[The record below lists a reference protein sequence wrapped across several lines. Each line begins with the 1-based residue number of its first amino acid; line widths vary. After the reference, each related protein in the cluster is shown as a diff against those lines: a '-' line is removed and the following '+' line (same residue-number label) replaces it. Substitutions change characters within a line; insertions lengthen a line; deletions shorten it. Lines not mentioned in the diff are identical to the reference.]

1 MAPGDERVNRG
12 GGTRWRVRAPCDT
25 FEHARHS
32 HSQMKT
38 ADYLLERELGR
49 GGMAAVYLAHDRR
62 HDRRVAV
69 KVLHPEL
76 AALLGT
82 ERFLREI
89 RVIATLQHPHIVGL
103 IDSGVFGEDGGE
115 LAGRPYYVMPYIGGA
130 SLRQRLEREG
140 PLPVGDAVRIASEVA
155 GALDYAHRQN
165 IVHRDIKPENILLHD
180 GAALVA
186 DFGIALAVQQAGG
199 ERLTQ
204 TGLSLGTPQYMSPEQ
219 ALGERIVG
227 ARSDIYALGAVT
239 YEMLTGE
246 PPFTGPNSQAIV
258 ARLLSETPRPVRTTR
273 PGVSPAVEAAVSRAL
288 ERLPADRFDTA
299 AGFSAALQSTAALPE
314 PPAMAV
320 RSARPKWPALL
331 PQIALVAVAALLG
344 ALALRPRATGAT
356 PPVYRFLVALPL
368 NAGWAGDILSV
379 MALAPDGSRLV
390 YNGRDTSGVRQLYL
404 RRMDRL
410 EAEPVPG
417 SENAAAP
424 FFSEDGRWLGFRVR
438 TAFVRAPADG
448 GSPELICDRGALA
461 RAVWLGNDAIVLSD
475 STGLVRC
482 SIRGEVSTLLAAE
495 PGTALQ
501 FPHVLPDGRAI
512 IFTVARDSGT
522 HLAALDLATNA
533 VKELEVAGGD
543 PRYVETGHLVYLAPD
558 RRVRAVPFDARKLE
572 VTGEPF
578 VVDATLPATYGSAM
592 MALSRNGTI
601 VAARTQIERVLELV
615 DRNGRAERL
624 HTRTGDFEDPSLA
637 PDGRRLAVR
646 FGGDIWVL
654 DRAQGSFSR
663 LSFDSTAN
671 RPTWSPDGRDVA
683 YLRESGTRMDLRLV
697 RSDGSGSARS
707 LPGAPLPPWE
717 VRFTPDGGSLLVR
730 TAGGPG
736 SRDIFLVPLDTT
748 VGVTELL
755 GSTADEMA
763 PVVSPDG
770 RWMAYVSNESGRAE
784 VHVRGFPGMEGR
796 TQVSLD
802 GGTEPLWS
810 RDGRELFYRSGAAL
824 HAAEVRTSP
833 TFDIVWRTRLF
844 ADPAY
849 VGDIS
854 HTLYDVTPDGR
865 FVMIRELSGTTHLSV
880 TLNLFQ
886 NFPGTR

>member
-1 MAPGDERVNRG
+1 MSTAGRAGVQH
-12 GGTRWRVRAPCDT
+12 RWREPARRNT
-25 FEHARHS
+25 FGHARRS
-32 HSQMKT
+32 ATGRMKA
-38 ADYLLERELGR
+38 ADYVIERELGR
-49 GGMAAVYLAHDRR
+49 GGMAAVYLAHDSR
-62 HDRRVAV
+62 HDRRVAI

-103 IDSGVFGEDGGE
+103 IDSGVFGDDGGE
-115 LAGRPYYVMPYIGGA
+115 LAGRPYYVMPYIEGA

-155 GALDYAHRQN
+155 GALDYAHRHAV
-165 IVHRDIKPENILLHD
+165 VHRDIKPENILLHD

-246 PPFTGPNSQAIV
+246 PPFTGPSSQAIV
-258 ARLLSETPRPVRTTR
+258 ARLLSETPRPVRATR
-273 PGVSPAVEAAVSRAL
+273 PGVPSTVETAVSRAL
-288 ERLPADRFDTA
+288 ERLPADRFETA
-299 AGFSAALQSTAALPE
+299 SAFSAALASTVALPE
-314 PPAMAV
+314 SRATALPRRRETLRSPLAWTAV
-320 RSARPKWPALL
+320 ALG
-331 PQIALVAVAALLG
+331 AALLG
-344 ALALRPRATGAT
+344 ALVMRPRPERTS

-379 MALAPDGSRLV
+379 MALSPDGSRLV

-448 GSPELICDRGALA
+448 GSPEPICDRGTLA

-475 STGLVRC
+475 TTGLVRC
-482 SIRGEVSTLLAAE
+482 SITGEVSTLLAAE
-495 PGTALQ
+495 PGAALE
-501 FPHVLPDGRAI
+501 FPHVLPDGRGI
-512 IFTVARDSGT
+512 IFAIARDAGT
-522 HLAALDLATNA
+522 RLAALDLRSNA
-533 VKELEVAGGD
+533 VKEFDLAGGD
-543 PRYVETGHLVYLAPD
+543 PRYVETGHLVYLGPD
-558 RRVRAVPFDARKLE
+558 RRVRAVGFDARKLE

-578 VVDATLPATYGSAM
+578 VVDATLPTTYGSAM

-654 DRAQGSFSR
+654 DRVQGSFSR
-663 LSFDSTAN
+663 LTFDSSAN
-671 RPTWSPDGRDVA
+671 RPVWSPDGRSVA
-683 YLRESGTRMDLRLV
+683 YLREAGVRRDVRVV
-697 RSDGSGSARS
+697 RSDGSGSVQSMRA
-707 LPGAPLPPWE
+707 APLPPWE
-717 VRFTPDGGSLLVR
+717 VRFTPDGRSLLVR

-736 SRDIFLVPLDTT
+736 SRDIFLMPLDTAM
-748 VGVTELL
+748 GVSDLL
-755 GSTADEMA
+755 KSTADEMA

-784 VHVRGFPGMEGR
+784 VHVRAFPSMEGR
-796 TQVSLD
+796 TQVSLE

-810 RDGRELFYRSGAAL
+810 RDGRELFYRSGAAV
-824 HAAEVRTSP
+824 HAAEVRTAPS
-833 TFDIVWRTRLF
+833 FDIVRRTRLF
-844 ADPAY
+844 ADPDY

-854 HTLYDVTPDGR
+854 HPVYDVTPDGR
-865 FVMIRELSGTTHLSV
+865 FVMVRELSGTTHLSV

-886 NFPGTR
+886 NLPGKR

>member
-1 MAPGDERVNRG
+1 M
-12 GGTRWRVRAPCDT
+12 RA
-25 FEHARHS
+25 AG
-32 HSQMKT
+32 
-38 ADYLLERELGR
+38 YVIERELGR
-49 GGMAAVYLAHDRR
+49 GGMAAVYLAHDPR

-89 RVIATLQHPHIVGL
+89 RVVATLQHPHIVGL

-115 LAGRPYYVMPYIGGA
+115 LAGRPYYVMPYLEGA

-140 PLPVGDAVRIASEVA
+140 PLPVAEAVRIASEVA
-155 GALDYAHRQN
+155 GALDYAHRHN
-165 IVHRDIKPENILLHD
+165 IVHRDIKPENILLQD

-204 TGLSLGTPQYMSPEQ
+204 TGLSLGTPAYMSPEQ
-219 ALGERIVG
+219 SLGERTVG
-227 ARSDIYALGAVT
+227 TRSDIYALGAVT

-246 PPFTGPNSQAIV
+246 PPFTGPSAQAIV
-258 ARLLSETPRPVRTTR
+258 ARLLSESPRPVRATR
-273 PGVSPAVEAAVSRAL
+273 PGVSPSVEAAVLRAL
-288 ERLPADRFDTA
+288 EKLPADRFATPSEFA
-299 AGFSAALQSTAALPE
+299 AALASPTLPPDPRAAAARLARTRRTVLPWA
-314 PPAMAV
+314 AMALG
-320 RSARPKWPALL
+320 AMALL
-331 PQIALVAVAALLG
+331 
-344 ALALRPRATGAT
+344 ALALRPRPPADP

-368 NAGWAGDILSV
+368 NAEWAGDILSV
-379 MALAPDGSRLV
+379 MALSADGSRLV
-390 YNGRDTSGVRQLYL
+390 YNGRDTTGVRQLYL

-424 FFSEDGRWLGFRVR
+424 FFSEDGRWLAFRIR
-438 TAFVRAPADG
+438 TAFVRAPVEG
-448 GSPELICDRGALA
+448 GLPEPICDRGSLA
-461 RAVWLGNDAIVLSD
+461 RAVWLGNDAIVLGD
-475 STGLVRC
+475 TAGLVRC
-482 SIRGEVSTLLAAE
+482 GVTGEVSTLLPAE
-495 PGTALQ
+495 PGAAFQ

-512 IFTVARDSGT
+512 IVAVARDGGT
-522 HLAALDLATNA
+522 RLAALDLRTNTL
-533 VKELEVAGGD
+533 KELELAGSD

-592 MALSRNGTI
+592 MALSRTGTI
-601 VAARTQIERVLELV
+601 VSARTQIERVLELV

-624 HTRTGDFEDPSLA
+624 HARTGDFGDPSLA

-646 FGGDIWVL
+646 FGRDIWIL

-663 LSFDSTAN
+663 LSFDSTVI
-671 RPTWSPDGRDVA
+671 RPAWSPDGRNVA
-683 YLRESGTRMDLRLV
+683 YIREVGVNMELRLV
-697 RSDGSGSARS
+697 RSDGSGSVRS
-707 LPGAPLPPWE
+707 LPSPPLPPWE

-730 TAGGPG
+730 TAGGAG
-736 SRDIFLVPLDTT
+736 SRDIFLVPLDSTAE
-748 VGVTELL
+748 VTDLL
-755 GSTADEMA
+755 RSTADEMA

-784 VHVRGFPGMEGR
+784 VHVRAFPGMEGR
-796 TQVSLD
+796 TQVSLE

-824 HAAEVRTSP
+824 YAAEVRTSP
-833 TFDIVWRTRLF
+833 TFDIVRRTRLF
-844 ADPAY
+844 ADPGY

-854 HTLYDVTPDGR
+854 HLHYDVAPDGR
-865 FVMIRELSGTTHLSV
+865 FVMVRELSGTTHLSV

-886 NFPGTR
+886 NLPGTR

>member
-1 MAPGDERVNRG
+1 
-12 GGTRWRVRAPCDT
+12 
-25 FEHARHS
+25 
-32 HSQMKT
+32 MKT

-130 SLRQRLEREG
+130 SLRQRLDREG
-140 PLPVGDAVRIASEVA
+140 PLPVGEAVRIASEVA
-155 GALDYAHRQN
+155 GALDYAHRHE

-227 ARSDIYALGAVT
+227 ARSDIYSLGAVT

-246 PPFTGPNSQAIV
+246 PPFTGPSSQAIV
-258 ARLLSETPRPVRTTR
+258 ARLLSETPRPVRATR
-273 PGVSPAVEAAVSRAL
+273 PGVAPTVEAAVSRAL

-299 AGFSAALQSTAALPE
+299 AGFSAALTSTAALPE
-314 PPAMAV
+314 SRTTA
-320 RSARPKWPALL
+320 ARPAPPTVRTLL
-331 PQIALVAVAALLG
+331 TWIAVVAAAALLG
-344 ALALRPRATGAT
+344 ALVMRPRATGTA

-448 GSPELICDRGALA
+448 GTPEPICDRGTLA

-475 STGLVRC
+475 TAGLVRC
-482 SIRGEVSTLLAAE
+482 SITGEVSTLLAAG
-495 PGTALQ
+495 PDAALQ
-501 FPHVLPDGRAI
+501 FPHVLPDGGAI
-512 IFTVARDSGT
+512 IFAVARDSGT
-522 HLAALDLATNA
+522 HLAALDLATNE
-533 VKELEVAGGD
+533 VKELDVAGGD

-558 RRVRAVPFDARKLE
+558 RRVRAVPFDARRLE

-615 DRNGRAERL
+615 DRNGRGERL
-624 HTRTGDFEDPSLA
+624 HARTGDFEDPSLA

-646 FGGDIWVL
+646 FGGDIWLL
-654 DRAQGSFSR
+654 DRVQGSFSR

-671 RPTWSPDGRDVA
+671 RPAWSPDGRSVA

-697 RSDGSGSARS
+697 RSDGSGSTRS
-707 LPGAPLPPWE
+707 LPGAPHPPWE

-736 SRDIFLVPLDTT
+736 SRDIYLVPLDTT
-748 VGVTELL
+748 AGATELL
-755 GSTADEMA
+755 ASTADEMA

-784 VHVRGFPGMEGR
+784 VHVRSFPGMEGR

-833 TFDIVWRTRLF
+833 TFDIVRRTRLF

-854 HTLYDVTPDGR
+854 HAFYDVTPDGR
-865 FVMIRELSGTTHLSV
+865 FIMIRELSGTTHLSV

-886 NFPGTR
+886 NLPGTR